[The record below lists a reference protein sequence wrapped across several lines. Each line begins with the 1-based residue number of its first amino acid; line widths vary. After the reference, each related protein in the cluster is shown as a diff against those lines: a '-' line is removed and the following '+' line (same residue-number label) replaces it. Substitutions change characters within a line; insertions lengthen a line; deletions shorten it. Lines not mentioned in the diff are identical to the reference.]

1 MLGSVPSDVAEVKLV
16 SEAVGFGVFARGSSP
31 CGSVL
36 YKDRPLVSMQH
47 TANRRFIKA
56 CQNCHKPLGSIRDQ
70 MATIFNE
77 DRFCHVNLT
86 LLPDAGNAFSN
97 CVCGEVYCSPQ
108 CGAEAHERHHYCLCV
123 VGAGASGE
131 AVSEFKFYCLSI
143 EGCGDNLLLLA
154 QSLATVSAKA
164 QGNYEVFSSL
174 LEELLTFTNRPF
186 NEVARPPMG
195 SERDEEWEQWLESTI
210 LEAFELM
217 SRALAGQN
225 EIFSKFFADKIQA
238 FGILSRL
245 LSVFELNN
253 IDISIPSRLGQEMR
267 ALYQSGASIEPILR
281 EKQVV
286 MQALW
291 DDEARGVYED
301 EEYDDNEMESD
312 DCEDEHDHDHV
323 EDELFIDS
331 MISEIRDQVK
341 EMSMEDLLEESQ
353 YPNFHG
359 TGFFVSVARTNH
371 SCSPNV
377 VMDFDDC
384 NAVVSCKALKPISP
398 GDQLFM
404 SYISSPESRSK
415 SARQASLKDYLFDC
429 NCSLCSSQ

>member
-1 MLGSVPSDVAEVKLV
+1 MLVSVPSEVAEVKLV
-16 SEAVGFGVFARGSSP
+16 SEAVGFGVFARGSTP
-31 CGSVL
+31 CGSAL

-47 TANRRFIKA
+47 TANRRFINA
-56 CQNCHKPLGSIRDQ
+56 CQNCHKPLGSVRDQ
-70 MATIFNE
+70 MGTIFNE
-77 DRFCHVNLT
+77 DRFRHVNLAC
-86 LLPDAGNAFSN
+86 LPDTGNEFVT

-123 VGAGASGE
+123 VGAGAVGE

-154 QSLATVSAKA
+154 QLLATVSAKA
-164 QGNYEVFSSL
+164 CGNYEVFSAL

-186 NEVARPPMG
+186 NDVARPPMG

-225 EIFSKFFADKIQA
+225 EIFTKFFADKLKA

-253 IDISIPSRLGQEMR
+253 IDISIPSRLSQEIN
-267 ALYQSGASIEPILR
+267 ALYQSGAPIETILR

-291 DDEARGVYED
+291 GDEARGVYED
-301 EEYDDNEMESD
+301 EEFDDDEMESD
-312 DCEDEHDHDHV
+312 DCDDDDDHHHV
-323 EDELFIDS
+323 EDESCIDKMLS
-331 MISEIRDQVK
+331 RIRDQVK
-341 EMSMEDLLEESQ
+341 ERHIEELLAESQ
-353 YPNFHG
+353 FPNFHG

-371 SCSPNV
+371 SCAPNV
-377 VMDFDDC
+377 VMDFDDG
-384 NAVVSCKALKPISP
+384 NAVVSCKAVKPISP

-404 SYISSPESRSK
+404 SYISNPESRSK